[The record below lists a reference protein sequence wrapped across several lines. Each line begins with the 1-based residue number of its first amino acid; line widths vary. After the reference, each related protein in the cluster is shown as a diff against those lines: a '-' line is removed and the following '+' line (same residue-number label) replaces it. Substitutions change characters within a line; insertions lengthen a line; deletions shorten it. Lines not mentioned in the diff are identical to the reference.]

1 MWTALMAASFWG
13 QKNVV
18 EVLVAMGADVNLA
31 DRDGETALSE
41 FSERH
46 YLGTICTVARGSAQN
61 F

>member
-1 MWTALMAASFWG
+1 MAASFWG

-41 FSERH
+41 SSETH
-46 YLGTICTVARGSAQN
+46 DFGTIMYSGSRIRTR
-61 F
+61 

>member
-1 MWTALMAASFWG
+1 MAASFWG

-46 YLGTICTVARGSAQN
+46 YLGTICTVARGSAQD